1 MSAIRIHLQDA
12 ALPPL
17 HPPAATRSRIA
28 PVFALAPVRR
38 GLFCL
43 VALALPVLGIGLAD
57 QVHRANRSGTPQAA
71 APLTPSR
78 GAAALSLGPR
88 SGGTTLV
95 TLDLRQR
102 P

>member
-1 MSAIRIHLQDA
+1 MSTIRIHLQDA

-17 HPPAATRSRIA
+17 RLALATRPRIA

-43 VALALPVLGIGLAD
+43 AALALPVLGIGLAD

-78 GAAALSLGPR
+78 GAAPSLSPR
-88 SGGTTLV
+88 SGGTTLA
-95 TLDLRQR
+95 TLDFRQR